1 MIRRILIVKTKKSC
15 MKRLWHKGAGREQ
28 IRYSVIVYEPYST
41 ADVVQR
47 EHALQ
52 GESRQRKEGLG
63 NIGSGLDS
71 I

>member
-1 MIRRILIVKTKKSC
+1 

-28 IRYSVIVYEPYST
+28 IRGSVIVSEPYST

-52 GESRQRKEGLG
+52 GESRQREECLG
-63 NIGSGLDS
+63 DMDS
-71 I
+71 ELESI